1 MSNTIE
7 FLLTI
12 QLCIFLDM
20 RHAYWTKLE
29 SQQPWTRSNDCNYLA
44 QVSKGRYVHHNC
56 QMMELLKKIIN
67 TLYTKLLFSLY
78 LVYGHTMLKTPVLV

>member
-1 MSNTIE
+1 MLSHKYALRCLTQ
-7 FLLTI
+7 LLTI

-44 QVSKGRYVHHNC
+44 QVSKRR
-56 QMMELLKKIIN
+56 
-67 TLYTKLLFSLY
+67 
-78 LVYGHTMLKTPVLV
+78 